1 MSAYGIADL
10 TTQHD
15 TLRVDVSQVKN
26 RMDFLRIPAPS
37 KTVRFDG
44 SREALTNLIE
54 ELKANCLI
62 TQDEDK
68 AIVKMMERHD
78 EPGKFDILITT
89 RALLDLIRHFG
100 AFDDSGQGIGKE
112 SNSRELMKTFLS
124 CNLAYS
130 AYKIAIVTG

>member
-15 TLRVDVSQVKN
+15 TLRFDVSQVKN
-26 RMDFLRIPAPS
+26 RMDYPRIPAPS
-37 KTVRFDG
+37 KTVRFEC

-54 ELKANCLI
+54 EFKTNCLI
-62 TQDEDK
+62 TLDEDK
-68 AIVKMMERHD
+68 AIVKMMDRHD

-100 AFDDSGQGIGKE
+100 AFDDSRQGIGKE
-112 SNSRELMKTFLS
+112 SNSTELMKTFCTHISQL
-124 CNLAYS
+124 
-130 AYKIAIVTG
+130 